1 MKKLTVTVGLLVS
14 ILSGRS
20 HAQSTPENTNY
31 SPRTLKIEEVN
42 FVSSYY
48 TQDGNRSAV
57 TGGIGMEKLMDV
69 ANSLEIRLSFKDR
82 RKRLHTFTADGTI
95 DYYTSASSDNIDPRT
110 ISSASRS
117 DIHRYGTLAWSVRDD
132 AAGTTVGASGY
143 YSKEYDYESRGITL
157 SFAQSSKDNNRE
169 VSFKA
174 GAFFD
179 TWYAILPAELRP
191 ITYGSGAHNDFAPVD
206 YKPRNSYNAA
216 LSVSQVI
223 NKRLQ
228 MLFTVEPSY
237 QEGLLS
243 TPYHRVYFTDGSER
257 VEKLP
262 GNRMKLPIGMRA
274 SYFMGDKTII
284 RFFYRYYIDSWGMTA
299 HTASLEIPVKITSFV
314 SLSPFYRFNT
324 QTAVRYF
331 APYAQ
336 HAPTKTYYTSDYD
349 ISGFDSHFVG
359 AGLRLAPPGGVLGLR
374 HWNAIE
380 LRYGHYYRTTTMVSN
395 IITMLV
401 KVK

>member
-1 MKKLTVTVGLLVS
+1 MKKLTVTVGLLIS
-14 ILSGRS
+14 LLASRGY
-20 HAQSTPENTNY
+20 AQAQEATTSYAPKK
-31 SPRTLKIEEVN
+31 LKIEEIN

-48 TQDGNRSAV
+48 NQDGDRSAV
-57 TGGIGMEKLMDV
+57 TGGIGTEKLMDV
-69 ANSLEIRLSFKDR
+69 ANSLDIRLSFTDR
-82 RKRLHTFTADGTI
+82 HKRLHTFNADGTI
-95 DYYTSASSDNIDPRT
+95 DYYTSASSDNIEPRT

-117 DIHRYGTLAWSVRDD
+117 DTHIYSTLAWSMKNEVTRS
-132 AAGTTVGASGY
+132 TVGISGY
-143 YSKEYDYESRGITL
+143 YSTEYDYKSRGITL
-157 SFAQSSKDNNRE
+157 SYAQASADNNRE
-169 VSFKA
+169 VSLKA

-179 TWYAILPAELRP
+179 TWSVILPAELRP
-191 ITYGSGAHNDFAPVD
+191 ITYGSGAENDFAPIA

-274 SYFMGDKTII
+274 SYFLGDKTII
-284 RFFYRYYIDSWGMTA
+284 RFFYRFYADNWGMTA
-299 HTASLEIPVKITSFV
+299 HTASLELPIKITSFV
-314 SLSPFYRFNT
+314 SISPFYRFNT

-331 APYAQ
+331 APYAKNK
-336 HAPTKTYYTSDYD
+336 ATSAYYSSDYD

-359 AGLRLAPPGGVLGLR
+359 SGVRLAPPGGVLGIR
-374 HWNAIE
+374 QWNAVE
-380 LRYGHYYRTTTMVSN
+380 FRYGHYYRTTTMVSN
-395 IITMLV
+395 IVSMLI

>member
-1 MKKLTVTVGLLVS
+1 MKKLTVTVGLL
-14 ILSGRS
+14 LSLFASRS
-20 HAQSTPENTNY
+20 HAQSSETKSTYTPQK
-31 SPRTLKIEEVN
+31 LKIEEVN

-57 TGGIGMEKLMDV
+57 TGGIGTEQLMDF

-82 RKRLHTFTADGTI
+82 RKRLHTFNADGTI

-117 DIHRYGTLAWSVRDD
+117 DTHTYGTLAWSMKDD
-132 AAGTTVGASGY
+132 ATGTTVGASGY
-143 YSKEYDYESRGITL
+143 YSTEYDYKSRGITF
-157 SFAQSSKDNNRE
+157 SVAQASRDNNRE
-169 VSFKA
+169 VSLKA

-179 TWYAILPAELRP
+179 TWSVILPSELRP
-191 ITYGSGAHNDFAPVD
+191 VTYGSGAKNDFAPID
-206 YKPRNSYNAA
+206 YKRRNSYNVA
-216 LSVSQVI
+216 LSVSQVV

-228 MLFTVEPSY
+228 MLLTVEPSY

-262 GNRMKLPIGMRA
+262 GNRMKLPIGVRA
-274 SYFMGDKTII
+274 SYFLGDKTII
-284 RFFYRYYIDSWGMTA
+284 RAFYRYYIDSWGMTA
-299 HTASLEIPVKITSFV
+299 HTASLEMPVKITSFV
-314 SLSPFYRFNT
+314 SVSPFYRFNT

-331 APYAQ
+331 APYAK
-336 HAPTKTYYTSDYD
+336 HAPTKAYYTSDYD
-349 ISGFDSHFVG
+349 VSGFDSHFVG
-359 AGLRLAPPGGVLGLR
+359 AGLRLSPPGGVLGIR
-374 HWNAIE
+374 QFNALE

-395 IITMLV
+395 IVSLLI